1 MENNVSDY
9 IHLFKINASVYVI
22 RLGHFKIQEKF
33 TFQIR
38 WFLMCLIE
46 ILMVLCL
53 HNQTELKYN
62 KGV

>member
-1 MENNVSDY
+1 MYLIIYN
-9 IHLFKINASVYVI
+9 IFKINALVYVI
-22 RLGHFKIQEKF
+22 RLGHFKKQEKF

-38 WFLMCLIE
+38 WFLMCLIA